1 MVKWSKEDYCKMQPG
16 DFVKIIPAL
25 CDEPGRYDGLV
36 GLIICETAHS
46 SPSRRLF
53 KLLVDGDP
61 GWILSESDLAVINEG
76 R

>member
-1 MVKWSKEDYCKMQPG
+1 MQPG
-16 DFVKIIPAL
+16 DIVKIVPTL
-25 CDEPGRYDGLV
+25 YDEPGRYDDLV

-53 KLLVDGDP
+53 KLLVGGDP
-61 GWILSESDLAVINEG
+61 GWILSESDLEVINEN

>member
-1 MVKWSKEDYCKMQPG
+1 MQPG
-16 DFVKIIPAL
+16 DIVKIVPTL
-25 CDEPGRYDGLV
+25 YDEPGRYDDLV

-53 KLLVDGDP
+53 KLLVGGDP
-61 GWILSESDLAVINEG
+61 GWVLSESDLEVINEN